1 MKKRAIAFVLALTVL
16 ASLSSCA
23 VQKGEDTAQA
33 DTPSVENAD
42 NQNAA
47 DAVLPSAPEETEL
60 KDKVPDD
67 LDYDGT
73 TITIFVS
80 NGAGQNEKL
89 YAGQGELTGDVENDA
104 IIKRNMDAE
113 ERLNITLDYYG
124 ESQGEV
130 GNIGSLI
137 SRIIM
142 AGDDTY
148 DMFLGNEYGH
158 VTVITTG
165 GLWNIDNLDYV
176 DYSMPWWNNTYMD
189 EMRVGEDARYFL
201 VGDYIIETLRHAHTL
216 FFNKNLYGDLFG
228 GNTNEMYDWVLDGTW
243 TIDRFAQTA
252 EAAYA
257 DLNNNGVT
265 DRDDRLGYITY
276 LCWASVDP
284 FAYLGDVPYSTHDE
298 NGYIQLNLLNEQAV
312 TLAEKVVSFF
322 HQPGSLFRLESDYSG
337 AVFKEGRALFLGLQS
352 LGTAQ
357 WYRDMEADYGFLPY
371 PKLDENQQ
379 AYHTLVADNALI
391 GSIPSVSKNLD
402 KMGAV
407 LEVLSYET
415 RRTVI
420 PAWYETALKLKYSRD
435 DIASQIIDII
445 HDSTT
450 TNFIYAYSNPL
461 SGAGQIMR
469 GMVDANS
476 TDYASAVARMEKV
489 AKKSLERLISSYEK
503 NIQP

>member
-1 MKKRAIAFVLALTVL
+1 MKKQIPALLLALSL
-16 ASLSSCA
+16 AASCLSCA
-23 VQKGEDTAQA
+23 SGQTAEDGQSETAPA
-33 DTPSVENAD
+33 GVTVELVPD
-42 NQNAA
+42 E
-47 DAVLPSAPEETEL
+47 LPAEPEETEL

-67 LDYDGT
+67 LDYGGT

-104 IIKRNMDAE
+104 VIKRNMDAE
-113 ERLNITLDYYG
+113 ERLNIVLDYYG

-158 VTVITTG
+158 VTVVTTG

-176 DYSMPWWNNTYMD
+176 DYSMPWWNDTYMD
-189 EMRVGEDARYFL
+189 EMRVGKDARYFL

-216 FFNKNLYGDLFG
+216 FFNKDMYRDLFG
-228 GNTNEMYDWVLDGTW
+228 NANEMYDWVLDGTW
-243 TIDRFAQTA
+243 TVDRFAQTA
-252 EAAYA
+252 QSAYS

-284 FAYLGDVPYSTHDE
+284 FAYLGDVPYSTHDAD
-298 NGYIQLNLLNEQAV
+298 GYIQLNLLNEQAV

-337 AVFKEGRALFLGLQS
+337 KVFKEGGALFLGLQS

-371 PKLDENQQ
+371 PKLDENQK

-415 RRTVI
+415 RKTLI

-469 GMVDANS
+469 GMVDAGS

-503 NIQP
+503 NNQP